1 MVCFRKLENPFCE
14 AMKICVFLN
23 LLSVID
29 IKTGIDMSLS
39 SSLNSAPWIATG
51 IIKISIVNNRAV
63 NGGKED
69 RGDNFPQNQP
79 DFWSPLQP

>member
-1 MVCFRKLENPFCE
+1 MVCFRKLENPFYD

-23 LLSVID
+23 LLSAID

-51 IIKISIVNNRAV
+51 IIIISIINNRAV
-63 NGGKED
+63 NGVTISLKTNLIFGALY
-69 RGDNFPQNQP
+69 
-79 DFWSPLQP
+79 SPE

>member
-1 MVCFRKLENPFCE
+1 MVCFRKLENPFYE

-51 IIKISIVNNRAV
+51 IIIISITNNRVV
-63 NGGKED
+63 NGARED
-69 RGDNFPQNQP
+69 MGRQ
-79 DFWSPLQP
+79 SP

>member
-1 MVCFRKLENPFCE
+1 MVCFRKLENPFYE

-51 IIKISIVNNRAV
+51 ILV
-63 NGGKED
+63 
-69 RGDNFPQNQP
+69 
-79 DFWSPLQP
+79 